1 MVFNIVIRCISCNDL
16 HSIAVDIFVM
26 SAAVHCHNYEM
37 DKLLL
42 VSIYYITGE
51 DLFVDVLDLY
61 RELPAYTFT
70 FML

>member
-1 MVFNIVIRCISCNDL
+1 
-16 HSIAVDIFVM
+16 M